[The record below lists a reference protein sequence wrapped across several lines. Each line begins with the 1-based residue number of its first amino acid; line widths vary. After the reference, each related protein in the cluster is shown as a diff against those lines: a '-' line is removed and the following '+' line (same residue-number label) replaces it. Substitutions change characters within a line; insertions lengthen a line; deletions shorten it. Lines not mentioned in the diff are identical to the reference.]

1 MIYAKNKKALFDYEI
16 LKKVEAGLVLDGQ
29 EVKSIRKGGIKLAG
43 AHVVF
48 HKDEPFL
55 LNAHISKYTYAGPL
69 PNYDPNRTRK
79 LLLKKKE
86 IAYLRAKSQ
95 ERGLTIVPLSVYTSG
110 RRIKVEIGVAK
121 GKKKHD
127 KREAIKGREAKR
139 QTARALKG
147 NYTD

>member
-55 LNAHISKYTYAGPL
+55 LNAHISKYRHAGPL

-95 ERGLTIVPLSVYTSG
+95 EKGLTIVPLSVYTSG